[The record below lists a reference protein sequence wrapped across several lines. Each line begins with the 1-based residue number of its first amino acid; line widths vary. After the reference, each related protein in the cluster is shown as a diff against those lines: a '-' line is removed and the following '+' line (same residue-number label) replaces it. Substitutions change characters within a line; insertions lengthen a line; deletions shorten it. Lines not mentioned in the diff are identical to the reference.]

1 MSRPTEDLYDR
12 YQVASTIHR
21 QHRATCTACT
31 DTCRCPQGQRL
42 YESFARLQDAYLNR
56 QRQSQQ
62 RR

>member
-1 MSRPTEDLYDR
+1 MPHPTEDLYDR
-12 YQVASTIHR
+12 YQVASTVHR

-31 DTCRCPQGQRL
+31 DTSRCRQGQRL

-56 QRQSQQ
+56 QRQQ